1 MLLVLCYI
9 SSISNMSR
17 KAICNVFYVMQNI
30 WKKIHMPIMSVTVVV
45 EDRNESFQFTLIV
58 FQNRL

>member
-1 MLLVLCYI
+1 
-9 SSISNMSR
+9 MSR

-45 EDRNESFQFTLIV
+45 EDRNESFQFILIV